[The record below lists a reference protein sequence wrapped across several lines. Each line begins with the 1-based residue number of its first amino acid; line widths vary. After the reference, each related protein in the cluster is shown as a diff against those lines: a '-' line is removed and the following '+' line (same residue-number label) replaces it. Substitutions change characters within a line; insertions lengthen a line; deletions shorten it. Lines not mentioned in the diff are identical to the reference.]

1 MKAAKLRDGI
11 YWVGGIDWDLRNFHG
26 YLTQRG
32 STYNAYLIID
42 EKITLIDNVKYYL
55 WDELLARISDIID
68 PADIDVIIQNHVEM
82 DHSSSLPMLAKLCP
96 KAAIYTNSNG
106 IKALKMHYRQ
116 EMNFTEI
123 KSGDS
128 ISIGKRSLQFITTP
142 MVHWPDNQFTW
153 CPQENILFSNDAFG
167 QHIASS
173 ERFANELPAGIVME
187 EAKKYYANIVLP
199 YSKQVQKVLDAA
211 APLPIKMICPSH
223 GVIWTEDNIADI
235 ISAYKDWAY
244 NVSDQKQALVIYD
257 SMWKSTQMM
266 AGAIAEAFEE
276 SGIRAKLLNLQLTHI
291 SDIMTDIIDARFI
304 AVGSPTLNSSILPT
318 VAAFLYYLKGLSPKD
333 RIGLAFGSYGWGGQ
347 SIPIL
352 HQILGDPKE
361 CGFEMLEPIKHQ
373 YIPSKEDLN
382 NIKNNLIEH
391 IKSKLEE
398 S

>member
-1 MKAAKLRDGI
+1 
-11 YWVGGIDWDLRNFHG
+11 
-26 YLTQRG
+26 
-32 STYNAYLIID
+32 
-42 EKITLIDNVKYYL
+42 
-55 WDELLARISDIID
+55 
-68 PADIDVIIQNHVEM
+68 
-82 DHSSSLPMLAKLCP
+82 MLAKLCP

-223 GVIWTEDNIADI
+223 VIWTEDNIADI
-235 ISAYKDWAY
+235 ISASRLG
-244 NVSDQKQALVIYD
+244 VQ
-257 SMWKSTQMM
+257 
-266 AGAIAEAFEE
+266 
-276 SGIRAKLLNLQLTHI
+276 
-291 SDIMTDIIDARFI
+291 RF
-304 AVGSPTLNSSILPT
+304 
-318 VAAFLYYLKGLSPKD
+318 
-333 RIGLAFGSYGWGGQ
+333 
-347 SIPIL
+347 
-352 HQILGDPKE
+352 
-361 CGFEMLEPIKHQ
+361 
-373 YIPSKEDLN
+373 
-382 NIKNNLIEH
+382 
-391 IKSKLEE
+391 
-398 S
+398 

>member
-1 MKAAKLRDGI
+1 MKATKLREGI

-55 WDELLARISDIID
+55 WDELVARISDIID
-68 PADIDVIIQNHVEM
+68 PAEIDVIIQNHVEM
-82 DHSSSLPMLAKLCP
+82 DHSSSLPMLTKLCP
-96 KAAIYTNSNG
+96 KATIYTNANG
-106 IKALKMHYRQ
+106 IKALQMHYRQ

-123 KSGDS
+123 KSGDC

-153 CPQENILFSNDAFG
+153 CPEENILFSNDAFG

-199 YSKQVQKVLDAA
+199 YSKQVQKVLDTA

-235 ISAYKDWAY
+235 VSAYKDWAY

-266 AGAIAEAFEE
+266 ARAIAEAFEE
-276 SGIRAKLLNLQLTHI
+276 SGIQAKLLNLQLTHI
-291 SDIMTDIIDARFI
+291 SDIMTDIIDARYI

-333 RIGLAFGSYGWGGQ
+333 RVGLAFGSYGWGGQ

-352 HQILGDPKE
+352 QHILGDPKE
-361 CGFEMLEPIKHQ
+361 CGFDMLEPIKHQ
-373 YIPSKEDLN
+373 YVPSKEDLS
-382 NIKNNLIEH
+382 NIKINLITQ
-391 IKSKLEE
+391 IKAKMEE